1 MRKKDQKLQVQLDEI
16 HHLNL
21 EYSQMVK
28 LKILKNVLLIFIVFL
43 ATILISSAWMKS
55 WALPNRLSFS
65 NSFQESDYQILII
78 DCESTIYSELCD
90 LAGNFFTQEKVSHV
104 ITKRRYDSLKDIVKS
119 KLKDFDLLIISGS
132 STFFPDSPEIKDVA
146 ELLQASIEQNKHAFG
161 ICFGLQLLAYLLD
174 SKEGRLIKTGYWD
187 EDVLVHILKDDS
199 IFKCVSHKG
208 DTFIT
213 RQYHKYSVPF
223 NNKENIGDGI
233 VLAKSKDGI
242 EIIRVSNVVASQFH
256 PESRYASP
264 EAKQIFKNYLRK
276 FIFKKKKL

>member
-1 MRKKDQKLQVQLDEI
+1 M
-16 HHLNL
+16 NL

-28 LKILKNVLLIFIVFL
+28 LNILKNVLPIFIVFL

-55 WALPNRLSFS
+55 WALPNRLRFS
-65 NSFQESDYQILII
+65 NRPQESDYQILII
-78 DCESTIYSELCD
+78 DCGSTIYSELCD

-104 ITKRRYDSLKDIVKS
+104 IAKRRYDSLKDIVKS

-146 ELLQASIEQNKHAFG
+146 ELLQASIEQKKHAFG

-187 EDVLVHILKDDS
+187 EDVLIHILKDDS
-199 IFKCVSHKG
+199 IFQSVCHKG

-242 EIIRVSNVVASQFH
+242 EIIRVGNVVASQFH

-264 EAKQIFKNYLRK
+264 EAKQIFKNYLRE

>member
-1 MRKKDQKLQVQLDEI
+1 
-16 HHLNL
+16 
-21 EYSQMVK
+21 MVK
-28 LKILKNVLLIFIVFL
+28 LKVLKNVFSVFIAFL

-55 WALPNRLSFS
+55 GAFPNRLGFS
-65 NSFQESDYQILII
+65 NRSQEPGYKILII
-78 DCESTIYSELCD
+78 DCESTIYSELCN

-104 ITKRRYDSLKDIVKS
+104 ITKRRYDNLKDIVKS

-146 ELLQASIEQNKHAFG
+146 ELLYASIEQNKHAFG

-174 SKEGRLIKTGYWD
+174 SKEGRLIKTGHWD
-187 EDVLVHILKDDS
+187 EDVSIHILKDDP
-199 IFKCVSHKG
+199 IFKHVCHKG
-208 DTFIT
+208 ETFIT

-242 EIIRVSNVVASQFH
+242 EIIRVGNAVASQFH

-264 EAKQIFKNYLRK
+264 EAKQIFKNYLRE
-276 FIFKKKKL
+276 FIFIKKEVLN

>member
-1 MRKKDQKLQVQLDEI
+1 VGLINQTPLQLDEI

-28 LKILKNVLLIFIVFL
+28 LKILKNVLPIFIVFL
-43 ATILISSAWMKS
+43 ATVLISATWIKS
-55 WALPNRLSFS
+55 WALSNGLSLSNR
-65 NSFQESDYQILII
+65 FQESGYQILII

-104 ITKRRYDSLKDIVKS
+104 ITKRRYDSLQDIVKS

-132 STFFPDSPEIKDVA
+132 STFFPDSPEIKDVE

-174 SKEGRLIKTGYWD
+174 SKEGKLVKTGSWD
-187 EDVLVHILKDDS
+187 EDVLIHILKDDS
-199 IFKCVSHKG
+199 IFKRVCQKG
-208 DTFIT
+208 DAFIT

-223 NNKENIGDGI
+223 HNKENIGDGI

-242 EIIRVSNVVASQFH
+242 EIIRVGNVVASQFH

-264 EAKQIFKNYLRK
+264 EAKQIFENYLRE
-276 FIFKKKKL
+276 FILKIKKL

>member
-1 MRKKDQKLQVQLDEI
+1 MIYQTLPQLDDI

-21 EYSQMVK
+21 EYSLMAK
-28 LKILKNVLLIFIVFL
+28 LKILKNVLPIFIVFL
-43 ATILISSAWMKS
+43 AIILISSAWMKS
-55 WALPNRLSFS
+55 WALPHRLSFS
-65 NSFQESDYQILII
+65 NKFQEPGYQILII

-90 LAGNFFTQEKVSHV
+90 LAGNFFIQEKVSHV
-104 ITKRRYDSLKDIVKS
+104 ITKRRYDGLKDIVKS

-132 STFFPDSPEIKDVA
+132 STFFPDSSEIKDVA
-146 ELLQASIEQNKHAFG
+146 ELLQASIDQNKHAFG

-174 SKEGRLIKTGYWD
+174 SKEGSLAKTGYWD
-187 EDVLVHILKDDS
+187 EDVSIHILKDDP
-199 IFKCVSHKG
+199 IFKCVCYKG

-213 RQYHKYSVPF
+213 RQYHKYSLPF

-242 EIIRVSNVVASQFH
+242 EIIRAGNVVASQFH

-264 EAKQIFKNYLRK
+264 EAKKIFENYLRE
-276 FIFKKKKL
+276 FILKKDVVN